1 MPADDLV
8 LWETAHTF
16 LGLPDD
22 DQKLVEFL
30 ISAASKYANGFTY
43 RKLARRSYAGVTDD
57 EIYDGTGS
65 SFLYLRQYP
74 VNSITAIYE
83 DVDRVWGTDT
93 EIDSASYTFYPNRGK
108 VVFDSILFTGLRT
121 VKVGYNA
128 GYAPADT
135 PEDLAQA
142 IFITVDYWYKR
153 MSDHGWGVTSVG
165 VEDKRIAY
173 QLGVPNQAKE
183 LLKMYRKSVVI

>member
-8 LWETAHTF
+8 LWETIQTF
-16 LGLPDD
+16 IGAADA
-22 DQKLVEFL
+22 DQQQVEFL
-30 ISAASKYANGFTY
+30 ITAASKFANNFTS
-43 RKLARRSYAGVTDD
+43 RKLAKREYAGVTDD

-65 SFLYLRQYP
+65 IVLYLRQYP
-74 VNSITAIYE
+74 VNTITAIYE
-83 DVDRVWGTDT
+83 DTNRVWGTDT

-108 VVFDSILFTGLRT
+108 VVFDSILFTGRRT
-121 VKVGYNA
+121 VKVKYNA
-128 GYAPADT
+128 GYAPVDT

-142 IFITVDYWYKR
+142 IVITVDYWYKR

-183 LLKMYRKSVVI
+183 ILKMYRKSVVA